1 MPSSNNYYIIVEII
15 FLKLKFQIIVSVIF
29 FLTNALTFSRTILIL
44 KKKSTL
50 IKVDCRVRRAP
61 ISKSTN

>member
-29 FLTNALTFSRTILIL
+29 FLTNALTFSRTILI
-44 KKKSTL
+44 
-50 IKVDCRVRRAP
+50 
-61 ISKSTN
+61 